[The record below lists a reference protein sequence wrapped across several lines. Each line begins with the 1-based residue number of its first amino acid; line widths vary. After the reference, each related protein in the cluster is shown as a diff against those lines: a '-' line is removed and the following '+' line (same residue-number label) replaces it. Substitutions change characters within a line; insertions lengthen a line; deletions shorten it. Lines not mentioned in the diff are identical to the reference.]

1 MVVSE
6 SVATRGIKH
15 HGVIHAGLY
24 RHDSVMERGSRA
36 WRAARKLPILPAA
49 VIGLFVVFAI
59 FAPLI
64 APYDPTR
71 IALPQKFT
79 PPLFFV
85 GANSAYVLGT
95 DALGR
100 DVLSRLI
107 WGARV
112 SLTVSAA
119 VVLLSSLVGLLIG
132 LAAGY
137 IGGRLDSFLMRFAD
151 GSLAFPGILIALLFA
166 ISLGPGVS
174 TVILSLSV
182 LGWASY
188 ARIVRGEV
196 LRLRNLE
203 FIVGA
208 RVVGCTPVRI
218 MTTHL
223 FPNVVDPWV
232 VLLTLQIG
240 LVVLSEATL
249 GFLGAGVPPPTPSWG
264 SLVSDGRNFVDTAWW
279 ISFFPGLAI
288 GLLVLCVN
296 YLGDWLRDTLDP
308 RLRRTRQVGD
318 VAPF

>member
-6 SVATRGIKH
+6 SVATRVIEH
-15 HGVIHAGLY
+15 QGVIPAGLY
-24 RHDSVMERGSRA
+24 REGGVRQRSSKA
-36 WRAARKLPILPAA
+36 LRAARKIPILPTA
-49 VIGLFVVFAI
+49 VIALFVIFAI
-59 FAPLI
+59 FAPLL

-71 IALPQKFT
+71 IALPQKLI
-79 PPLFFV
+79 PPFFA
-85 GANSAYVLGT
+85 GGNTAYLLGT

-119 VVLLSSLVGLLIG
+119 VVLISSLVGLLIG

-137 IGGRLDSFLMRFAD
+137 IGGRTDSLLMRFAD

-208 RVVGCTPVRI
+208 RVVGCTPARI

-232 VLLTLQIG
+232 VLITLQIG

-264 SLVSDGRNFVDTAWW
+264 SLVADGRNFVDTAWW
-279 ISFFPGLAI
+279 ISCFPGLAI
-288 GLLVLCVN
+288 GLLVLCAN

-318 VAPF
+318 VGPF